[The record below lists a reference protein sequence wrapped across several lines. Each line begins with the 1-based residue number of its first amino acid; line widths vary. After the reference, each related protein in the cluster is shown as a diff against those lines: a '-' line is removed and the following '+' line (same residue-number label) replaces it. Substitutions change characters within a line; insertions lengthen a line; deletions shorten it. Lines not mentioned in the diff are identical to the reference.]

1 MGKYSRVFAGV
12 NTPHRVPSKGPRGA
26 GERLG
31 NRPGAAARGEDARM
45 ATGRTQIVAAAENSS
60 ASGHGRLFRMPRVIS
75 VLVLT
80 CALSVSAPALVSAD
94 ARSDY
99 LVRLMTTSDQ
109 FRVRAQAALALARAG
124 TDDPAVGQAL
134 VGVLGD
140 EHPAVRAAAVS
151 SLEARAEVSA
161 LGRLRM
167 TAARDA
173 DASVK
178 RAANRA
184 VNTLERV
191 ARANGGTRSGSGSAP
206 SPTPA
211 VAAAARPTPSGSAR
225 FYVGVSTPATT
236 TSLSPASLNA
246 ARSFI
251 VSNVTQIP
259 GVRVAPADESHA
271 DARRVMQQGGLVGY
285 FLDVSVTSLE
295 ERPGGAL
302 RAAVTVIVNTYPGRD
317 MRSILQ
323 GAATVSG
330 GGIDDS
336 VRQQAVEAAL
346 TGALRRLPQALEASA
361 ATARAP

>member
-12 NTPHRVPSKGPRGA
+12 NTPHRVPSKGPRGT
-26 GERLG
+26 GERSG
-31 NRPGAAARGEDARM
+31 NRPGSAARGEDARM

-60 ASGHGRLFRMPRVIS
+60 ASGHGRLYRMPRFMS
-75 VLVLT
+75 VLVLS

-124 TDDPAVGQAL
+124 TDDPAVAQAL

-151 SLEARAEVSA
+151 SLEARAELSA
-161 LGRLRM
+161 LDRIRTLS
-167 TAARDA
+167 TRDT

-178 RAANRA
+178 AAARRAA
-184 VNTLERV
+184 TSLERV
-191 ARANGGTRSGSGSAP
+191 ARSNGGTRSGSAP
-206 SPTPA
+206 PPTPA
-211 VAAAARPTPSGSAR
+211 VAAAAQPTPSGSAR
-225 FYVGVSTPATT
+225 FYVGVSTPATS
-236 TSLSPASLNA
+236 TSLSPASLSA

>member
-1 MGKYSRVFAGV
+1 MQ
-12 NTPHRVPSKGPRGA
+12 TD
-26 GERLG
+26 
-31 NRPGAAARGEDARM
+31 AALK
-45 ATGRTQIVAAAENSS
+45 TSS
-60 ASGHGRLFRMPRVIS
+60 LSGHGRRCSMPWVAS
-75 VLVLT
+75 VLVLI

-124 TDDPAVGQAL
+124 TDDPAVAQAL
-134 VGVLGD
+134 VGVLDD

-151 SLEARAEVSA
+151 SLEARAEVGA
-161 LGRLRM
+161 LDKIRTM
-167 TAARDA
+167 STRDT

-178 RAANRA
+178 AAARRATDALN
-184 VNTLERV
+184 RV
-191 ARANGGTRSGSGSAP
+191 ARANGGSRSGSGS
-206 SPTPA
+206 TPPPPA
-211 VAAAARPTPSGSAR
+211 MAAAAQPPPSGSAR

-251 VSNVTQIP
+251 VSNVAQIP
-259 GVRVAPADESHA
+259 GVRVAPADESNA

-330 GGIDDS
+330 GSGGDEAQ
-336 VRQQAVEAAL
+336 RQAVEGAL

>member
-1 MGKYSRVFAGV
+1 MSAGRSKNV
-12 NTPHRVPSKGPRGA
+12 ATPAGPRGSRSHA
-26 GERLG
+26 GALASAFFLACAFAMFA
-31 NRPGAAARGEDARM
+31 PQLAA
-45 ATGRTQIVAAAENSS
+45 
-60 ASGHGRLFRMPRVIS
+60 
-75 VLVLT
+75 
-80 CALSVSAPALVSAD
+80 AD

-134 VGVLGD
+134 ISVLD
-140 EHPAVRAAAVS
+140 HEHPAVRAAAVS
-151 SLEARAEVSA
+151 SLEARAELAA
-161 LGRLRM
+161 LDKIRTM
-167 TAARDA
+167 STRDA

-178 RAANRA
+178 AAARRA
-184 VNTLERV
+184 VTALDRL
-191 ARANGGTRSGSGSAP
+191 ARANGGSRSGSSAP
-206 SPTPA
+206 PPSAAA
-211 VAAAARPTPSGSAR
+211 VAVEPPQSGAR

-236 TSLSPASLNA
+236 TSLSPASLSA

-251 VSNVTQIP
+251 VNNVSQIP
-259 GVRVAPADESHA
+259 GVRVAPADESNA

-330 GGIDDS
+330 GRIDDS
-336 VRQQAVEAAL
+336 VRQQAVEGAL
-346 TGALRRLPQALEASA
+346 TGALRRLPQALDASA